1 MIAEPKGL
9 TRVQSPSSRQ
19 RLYCSLPVLM
29 HPSQLFYP
37 VPEIVAPS
45 VQTQL
50 TGEVQKPLSRQILVF
65 PDDDS
70 GKEGSPVEVAP
81 PG

>member
-1 MIAEPKGL
+1 
-9 TRVQSPSSRQ
+9 
-19 RLYCSLPVLM
+19 M

-50 TGEVQKPLSRQILVF
+50 TGEVEKPLSRQILVF

-70 GKEGSPVEVAP
+70 GKEGSPVEVLP
-81 PG
+81 PADFVQKLRNANAIEF